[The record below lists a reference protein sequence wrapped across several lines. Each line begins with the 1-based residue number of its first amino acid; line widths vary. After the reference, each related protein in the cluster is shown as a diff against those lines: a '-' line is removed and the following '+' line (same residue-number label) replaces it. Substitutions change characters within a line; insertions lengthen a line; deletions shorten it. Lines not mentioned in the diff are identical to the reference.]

1 MLPLQK
7 YKVLL
12 FYNNFGFPSFITN
25 IDDVR
30 GKRRYSR
37 DILQWSKNDFK
48 SKKTTN
54 GDYFSRSSN
63 SLLMA
68 KSADYNLLQFYRMK
82 FLVFLILG
90 FCLSFQCFVNSGRK
104 RCQRNFKQ
112 GKYILYKRDLNS
124 GLVQYSGH

>member
-82 FLVFLILG
+82 FLVF
-90 FCLSFQCFVNSGRK
+90 
-104 RCQRNFKQ
+104 
-112 GKYILYKRDLNS
+112 
-124 GLVQYSGH
+124 